1 MSDKIVEDLYL
12 PSIPESFKNPRTAEQ
27 IYKMRVL
34 GRTEIP
40 ALPELMPEEIY
51 LSPENLGSME
61 TAIIETDADP
71 KKRERLQDVWF
82 KNGKHFSGP
91 VCVGFKN
98 FAPLLGFGIDIA
110 KSASLL
116 IKPLLTY
123 HTHSEGVY
131 FFSDYDIGGA
141 VANHHEGYIFA
152 VGAENGVVALCE
164 TKKSLKR
171 SFDIPIVSFFVNVYK
186 MTKIEK
192 YLEEKGFT
200 HYMDRLDQ
208 VAGFVD
214 PLGFALYSWK
224 PPEMFIEKG
233 DMKNGIK
240 LTRIHPSVQKPASSM

>member
-1 MSDKIVEDLYL
+1 MSNDTTTEGLYL
-12 PSIPESFKNPRTAEQ
+12 PSIHESIKDPSTAEQ
-27 IYKMRVL
+27 IYKAHIL

-40 ALPELMPEEIY
+40 TSPELMPEEIY
-51 LSPENLGSME
+51 LSSENLGSME

-82 KNGKHFSGP
+82 QNGKHFTGP

-98 FAPLLGFGIDIA
+98 FAPLLGFGIDMA

-131 FFSDYDIGGA
+131 FFSDYDVGGA
-141 VANHHEGYIFA
+141 VANHHEGYVFA
-152 VGAENGVVALCE
+152 LGAENGVVALRE

-171 SFDIPIVSFFVNVYK
+171 GLDVPIVSFFVNVYK

-192 YLEEKGFT
+192 YLEEKGFI

-208 VAGFVD
+208 VADFVE

-233 DMKNGIK
+233 DMKEGIK
-240 LTRIHPSVQKPASSM
+240 LKRIHPRV